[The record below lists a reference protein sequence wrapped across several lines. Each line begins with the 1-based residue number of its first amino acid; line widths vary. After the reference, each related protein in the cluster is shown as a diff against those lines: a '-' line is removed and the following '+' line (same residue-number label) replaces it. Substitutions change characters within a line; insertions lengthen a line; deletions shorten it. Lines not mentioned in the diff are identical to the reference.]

1 LETDFLIQKTIDQE
15 FSDCTRLTIA
25 HRLNTVINSDRIL
38 VLDKGLVAEFDTPKA
53 LLSNPKGIFTELVNQ
68 TGTANAKLLFQTVF
82 GEKKTE
88 DKTEENNTL
97 QEDISKTVKSDQ
109 KTVQSED

>member
-1 LETDFLIQKTIDQE
+1 MIQKTIDQE

-38 VLDKGLVAEFDTPKA
+38 VLDKGLVAEFDTPKN

-68 TGTANAKLLFQTVF
+68 TGTENAKLLFQTVF
-82 GEKKTE
+82 GDKKADDSMKEKKL
-88 DKTEENNTL
+88 L
-97 QEDISKTVKSDQ
+97 QEKDTSMENQT
-109 KTVQSED
+109 EN